1 MLIFLE
7 IYLKSNIP
15 AFRPVRRHRERKPF
29 LWRVSEP
36 LVPLASLSTVASPP
50 EQMLYLVIYLYIREN
65 IFFVCDKISD
75 TFESIYLKLVSYLL
89 LLLFVAVIVICL
101 SPTSDMPRHAEEL
114 ARLEDER

>member
-1 MLIFLE
+1 ME
-7 IYLKSNIP
+7 INLKSNIP
-15 AFRPVRRHRERKPF
+15 AFRPVRRHHERKPF

-36 LVPLASLSTVASPP
+36 LVPLSNLSTVASPP

-89 LLLFVAVIVICL
+89 LLLLLFVAVIVICL

>member
-1 MLIFLE
+1 ME
-7 IYLKSNIP
+7 INLKSNIP
-15 AFRPVRRHRERKPF
+15 AFRPVHRHRERKPF

-75 TFESIYLKLVSYLL
+75 TNESIII
-89 LLLFVAVIVICL
+89 VIVICL
-101 SPTSDMPRHAEEL
+101 SPTSDIPRHAEEL